1 MSSENDHNHDGDQ
14 DEVPRSIASLR
25 SRFENLAAGNANING
40 NLNGNGNGN
49 LGLGINSGGAGA
61 KLISGGA
68 MKRSFTPSGSVDL
81 GRGKS
86 GEMDGSQAESK
97 LFQTR
102 PTTPVPRASEPL
114 TPSTSTTSTKS
125 TTTSPPQPHSARI
138 PPPGRPTTPKPGFQP
153 QPSSSNT
160 TTTTT
165 ILSSAAL
172 APSASASSDITS
184 NHLTP
189 SHTPLASPSLS
200 SVSTTTMPISP
211 KPVGR
216 RPAPA
221 VPSKPSSVTA
231 TPTGSDDG
239 VADTETPIAVSV
251 NDTNGVE
258 NDDPKEEEHIPSVKS
273 LRERFSQP
281 SQADA
286 SSSSTYT
293 ALPRSI
299 SADTQPAKPATT
311 LMTTKQ
317 VSAPVIKRT
326 STDGKTTM
334 PIPLSPAPESQNELV
349 RSPSPSPS
357 LIAES
362 STSALKDHRPAPPP
376 PPISRSGSPA
386 PPPPNRASK
395 PPPRNSPS
403 PTPPPSRSTSSPGV
417 PQQQQPDSAHPTPP
431 QLPQRRPT
439 IVSSEAL
446 DLGSNN
452 APPPPPLPGNKPIF
466 SPPLAIEPSSS
477 TDGGPGPPPL
487 PNRSRANTISKPEV
501 ETVPPSSPAPP
512 PPRLP
517 ARHATISAPGMTAP
531 PPPMHP
537 SSPSRSRENTNDI
550 LPPPPLRSALMHSAS
565 ISSSPPRKRTSSSG
579 AGDKEAEV
587 YSEDEDDEPDETTPI
602 AGLSSAAKRML
613 EDFPDA
619 TEANRRPPNF
629 TPDVRIKDCHH
640 ISAFAMF
647 GRHVCTGAHHVR
659 IYDTQLSDHPISV
672 VDLKET
678 GLDHKQKDP
687 RVTAM
692 CFRPGATLAEEG
704 RYLWCGTKDGHLWEL
719 DITTGS
725 VSNTRS
731 FAHTSSI
738 AHIFRHQKMLLS
750 LDEMGKLLVY
760 EVGDVEGKSPTL
772 VRTLRVMEK
781 FTFAKMLCGKL
792 WTSSGPATRSTT
804 SATTS
809 KGPTIRIYDP
819 CAPGSMPPA
828 KVLFTTEWTGQV
840 TSATYIPLKPDTIY
854 LGHEGG
860 FVSLWDARELTCT
873 QVLKISTTDIL
884 ALEGVG
890 DRLWAG
896 NRKGQI
902 SVYDVEERPWRTINV
917 WTGHLDHPVQ
927 LLLVDPFSIEHS
939 GRYTCWSFARDSLR
953 AWDGLLS
960 VDWIDKQMVT
970 RQPDYCTFRDMNL
983 LVVSWNID
991 SAKPTDLSGSEANV
1005 KFLEECLRSVDSPD
1019 IIVFGFQEVIPLTD
1033 KKLTAKTLLF
1043 GSKSKES
1050 SSSHDKVSQAYRQW
1064 LDKLTSAVRQA
1075 SPPDRPYAK
1084 IHSESLVG
1092 LFTCIFVK
1100 SSEKDSLRDL
1110 DITTVKRGLG
1120 NIYGNKGAIVSR
1132 LIVDDTSICFINVHL
1147 AAGQSQKAARNADL
1161 AAIMED
1167 KAIFPASE
1175 ELPFVHGGNGT
1186 AILDHEMVIL
1196 NGDMNYRI
1204 DQRRENVISSISA
1217 GELPYLLDHDQLRKE
1232 MRTNHAFR
1240 LRNFEEAPINF
1251 APTYKYN
1258 PGTQDYDSSEKR
1270 RIPAWCDRILYRKS
1284 PRIRPINYKRYEPT
1298 VSDHRPISGGYTI
1311 TLKRVDDLRMMDVR
1325 REVAG
1330 QWAEKE
1336 RGMLMQMA
1344 EGVDGFV

>member
-1 MSSENDHNHDGDQ
+1 MSSGNGNGS
-14 DEVPRSIASLR
+14 DEDEAPRSIASLR
-25 SRFENLAAGNANING
+25 SRFENLAAANGSSVSNGGSNVGINANG
-40 NLNGNGNGN
+40 TGAKPALA
-49 LGLGINSGGAGA
+49 SAVGGAPGT
-61 KLISGGA
+61 S
-68 MKRSFTPSGSVDL
+68 KRSFTPAGNVDI

-86 GEMDGSQAESK
+86 AEVDGQAGSK
-97 LFQTR
+97 PQPFSSR
-102 PTTPVPRASEPL
+102 PSTPVPKASEPL
-114 TPSTSTTSTKS
+114 LPSTSTAS
-125 TTTSPPQPHSARI
+125 TTSPPQPPSARL
-138 PPPGRPTTPKPGFQP
+138 PPPGRPITPKPSFQP
-153 QPSSSNT
+153 PT
-160 TTTTT
+160 TNNAATT
-165 ILSSAAL
+165 SSAVTTAL
-172 APSASASSDITS
+172 APSTDSTSATAK
-184 NHLTP
+184 HLTTA

-200 SVSTTTMPISP
+200 AGPGMTGPVSMPTSP
-211 KPVGR
+211 NPGIR
-216 RPAPA
+216 RPAPT
-221 VPSKPSSVTA
+221 VPSKPSSLAA

-239 VADTETPIAVSV
+239 TGPPSSTTAD
-251 NDTNGVE
+251 GVGTT
-258 NDDPKEEEHIPSVKS
+258 DDDRDGEEHILSVKS
-273 LRERFSQP
+273 LRERFSRQP
-281 SQADA
+281 NAE
-286 SSSSTYT
+286 SSSSALSGSTP
-293 ALPRSI
+293 LPRSV
-299 SADTQPAKPATT
+299 SADVQPSKPSKPAAAIP
-311 LMTTKQ
+311 MTSKQ
-317 VSAPVIKRT
+317 ISAPVIKRT
-326 STDGKTTM
+326 STDGKTTR
-334 PIPLSPAPESQNELV
+334 PIPLSPAPESKNEIDL
-349 RSPSPSPS
+349 SPSPSPLS
-357 LIAES
+357 APLPSPIAES
-362 STSALKDHRPAPPP
+362 STTAHNHHRPAPPP
-376 PPISRSGSPA
+376 PPISRSASPA
-386 PPPPNRASK
+386 PPAPNRASK
-395 PPPRNSPS
+395 PPPRRSPS
-403 PTPPPSRSTSSPGV
+403 PTPPPSRSTSSPGL
-417 PQQQQPDSAHPTPP
+417 PQNADSAQPTPP

-439 IVSSEAL
+439 VLSAEPL
-446 DLGSNN
+446 DLSNN
-452 APPPPPLPGNKPIF
+452 PPPALPGNKPVF
-466 SPPLAIEPSSS
+466 SSALAAEP
-477 TDGGPGPPPL
+477 DGGPGPPPL

-501 ETVPPSSPAPP
+501 ETVQPSSPAPP

-517 ARHATISAPGMTAP
+517 ARHATISSTGIGP
-531 PPPMHP
+531 PPPSHP
-537 SSPSRSRENTNDI
+537 SSPSRSRENTNDL

-565 ISSSPPRKRTSSSG
+565 VSSSPPRKRTSSSG
-579 AGDKEAEV
+579 DKEAEA
-587 YSEDEDDEPDETTPI
+587 YSEDEDDEPDEITPI
-602 AGLSSAAKRML
+602 AGLSATAKRLL

-659 IYDTQLSDHPISV
+659 VYDTQLSDHPIFT

-678 GLDHKQKDP
+678 GLDHKAKDP

-692 CFRPGATLAEEG
+692 CFRPGTTLAEEG

-731 FAHTSSI
+731 FAHTSAI

-750 LDEMGKLLVY
+750 LDDTGKLLVY
-760 EVGDVEGKSPTL
+760 DVGDEEGKSPTL
-772 VRTLRVMEK
+772 IRTLRVMEK

-792 WTSSGPATRSTT
+792 WTSSGPAARSAT
-804 SATTS
+804 STTTS

-828 KVLFTTEWTGQV
+828 KVLFTTEWTGQI

-860 FVSLWDARELTCT
+860 FISLWDAKELTCT

-902 SVYDVEERPWRTINV
+902 SVYDVEERPWLTINV
-917 WTGHLDHPVQ
+917 WTGHVDHPVQ

-960 VDWIDKQMVT
+960 VDWIDKQMVV
-970 RQPDYCTFRDMNL
+970 RQPDYCTFRDINL

-1005 KFLEECLRSVDSPD
+1005 KFLEDCLRSVDSPD
-1019 IIVFGFQEVIPLTD
+1019 VIVFGFQEVIPLTD
-1033 KKLTAKTLLF
+1033 KKITAKTLLF
-1043 GSKSKES
+1043 GGKNKDS
-1050 SSSHDKVSQAYRQW
+1050 SSTHDKVSQAYRQW

-1132 LIVDDTSICFINVHL
+1132 LIIDDTSICFINVHL

-1175 ELPFVHGGNGT
+1175 ELPFILGGNGT

-1204 DQRRENVISSISA
+1204 DQRRENVISSIAA
-1217 GELPYLLDHDQLRKE
+1217 GELPYLLEHDQLRKE
-1232 MRTNHAFR
+1232 MRSNHAFR
-1240 LRNFEEAPINF
+1240 LRSFEEAPINF

-1284 PRIRPINYKRYEPT
+1284 ARIKPINYKRYEPT
-1298 VSDHRPISGGYTI
+1298 VSDHRPISGGFTI
-1311 TLKRVDDLRMMDVR
+1311 TLKAVDSLRMMDVR
-1325 REVAG
+1325 RQVAG
-1330 QWAEKE
+1330 EWAEKE
-1336 RGMLMQMA
+1336 RGMLMKMA
-1344 EGVDGFV
+1344 EGVEGFS

>member
-1 MSSENDHNHDGDQ
+1 MSSGNEE
-14 DEVPRSIASLR
+14 DEAPRSIASLR
-25 SRFENLAAGNANING
+25 SRFENLAAGNSANA
-40 NLNGNGNGN
+40 NGNGNGSV
-49 LGLGINSGGAGA
+49 GLNIDGSNEK
-61 KLISGGA
+61 KLAASVV
-68 MKRSFTPSGSVDL
+68 KRSFTPSGSIDL

-86 GEMDGSQAESK
+86 GEAQSQTEPKASSIS
-97 LFQTR
+97 R
-102 PTTPVPRASEPL
+102 PHAPVPRVSEPL
-114 TPSTSTTSTKS
+114 AFS
-125 TTTSPPQPHSARI
+125 TTTSPPRPPSARL
-138 PPPGRPTTPKPGFQP
+138 PPPGRPTTPKPAFQP
-153 QPSSSNT
+153 PSQASTSSVAPT
-160 TTTTT
+160 TGTV
-165 ILSSAAL
+165 SAAL
-172 APSASASSDITS
+172 ASSGDTRSDI
-184 NHLTP
+184 NRLNAP
-189 SHTPLASPSLS
+189 SHTPLAFPSLS
-200 SVSTTTMPISP
+200 SGFPSQGPEPLPSAPTSP
-211 KPVGR
+211 KPAVLSR
-216 RPAPA
+216 RPPPA
-221 VPSKPSSVTA
+221 IPSKPSSVTP

-239 VADTETPIAVSV
+239 SDTAPNSGNQDNE
-251 NDTNGVE
+251 
-258 NDDPKEEEHIPSVKS
+258 EEEHIPSVKS
-273 LRERFSQP
+273 LRERFNRPQP
-281 SQADA
+281 NVEA
-286 SSSSTYT
+286 SSSSSTH
-293 ALPRSI
+293 ASLPRSA
-299 SADTQPAKPATT
+299 SAGGQPAKPAATP
-311 LMTTKQ
+311 MITKQ
-317 VSAPVIKRT
+317 ISAPVIKRT
-326 STDGKTTM
+326 STGGKTTM
-334 PIPLSPAPESQNELV
+334 PIPLSPAPESANEIV
-349 RSPSPSPS
+349 RSPSPTS
-357 LIAES
+357 LLAES
-362 STSALKDHRPAPPP
+362 STASISNHRPAPPP
-376 PPISRSGSPA
+376 PPISRSASPA
-386 PPPPNRASK
+386 PPAPNRASK

-417 PQQQQPDSAHPTPP
+417 PSAPESAQPTPP

-439 IVSSEAL
+439 IVSSEPL
-446 DLGSNN
+446 DLSST
-452 APPPPPLPGNKPIF
+452 APPPLPGTKPIF
-466 SPPLAIEPSSS
+466 SLSIAQEPSSS
-477 TDGGPGPPPL
+477 PDGGPGPPPL
-487 PNRSRANTISKPEV
+487 PNRSRANTISRPEA
-501 ETVPPSSPAPP
+501 ETIPATSPAPP

-517 ARHATISAPGMTAP
+517 ARHATIAAPGIAP
-531 PPPMHP
+531 PPSHP
-537 SSPSRSRENTNDI
+537 SSPSRSRENTND
-550 LPPPPLRSALMHSAS
+550 LPPPPPLRSALMNSAAV
-565 ISSSPPRKRTSSSG
+565 SSSPPRKRTSSSG
-579 AGDKEAEV
+579 DKDAEE
-587 YSEDEDDEPDETTPI
+587 YSEDEDDEPDETSPI
-602 AGLSSAAKRML
+602 AGLSATAKRLL

-629 TPDVRIKDCHH
+629 TPDIRIKDCHH

-659 IYDTQLSDHPISV
+659 VYDTQLSDHPIFV

-678 GLDHKQKDP
+678 GLDHKVKDP

-719 DITTGS
+719 DISTGG
-725 VSNTRS
+725 VSNTKS
-731 FAHTSSI
+731 FAHTSAI

-750 LDEMGKLLVY
+750 LDETGKLLVY

-772 VRTLRVMEK
+772 IRTLRVMEK
-781 FTFAKMLCGKL
+781 FTFAKMICGKL
-792 WTSSGPATRSTT
+792 WTSSGPAARSTT
-804 SATTS
+804 SASTS

-828 KVLFTTEWTGQV
+828 KVSFTTEWTGQV
-840 TSATYIPLKPDTIY
+840 TSATYIPLKPNTIY

-860 FVSLWDARELTCT
+860 FVSLWDAKELTCI

-890 DRLWAG
+890 ERLWAG

-902 SVYDVEERPWRTINV
+902 CVYDVEERPWLTINV
-917 WTGHLDHPVQ
+917 WTGHVDNPVQ

-960 VDWIDKQMVT
+960 VDWIDKQMVI
-970 RQPDYCTFRDMNL
+970 RQPDYCTFRDINL

-1005 KFLEECLRSVDSPD
+1005 KFLEECLHSVDSPD

-1033 KKLTAKTLLF
+1033 KKITAKTLLF
-1043 GSKSKES
+1043 GGKNKDS
-1050 SSSHDKVSQAYRQW
+1050 SSNHDKVSQAYRQW

-1132 LIVDDTSICFINVHL
+1132 LIMDDTSVCFINVHL

-1175 ELPFVHGGNGT
+1175 EVPFIHGGNGT
-1186 AILDHEMVIL
+1186 GILDHEMVFL
-1196 NGDMNYRI
+1196 HGDMNYRI
-1204 DQRRENVISSISA
+1204 DQRRENVISSIAA
-1217 GELPYLLDHDQLRKE
+1217 GELAYLLEHDQLRKE
-1232 MRTNHAFR
+1232 MRSNHAFR
-1240 LRNFEEAPINF
+1240 LRSFEEAPINF

-1311 TLKRVDDLRMMDVR
+1311 TLKAVNNLRMMDVR

-1330 QWAEKE
+1330 EWAEKE
-1336 RGMLMQMA
+1336 RGMLMKMA
-1344 EGVDGFV
+1344 EGVEGFA